1 MEIKIR
7 DEYIRLGQ
15 AMKLAGLVE
24 NGVEAKDV
32 ITDGEVTVNG
42 ATETRRGKKL
52 RDGDSF
58 PEGGKTVTVRAGGG
72 PTQE

>member
-1 MEIKIR
+1 MEITIR
-7 DEYIRLGQ
+7 DEFIRLGQ

-32 ITDGEVTVNG
+32 ITEGKVSVNG
-42 ATETRRGKKL
+42 DTELRRGQKL

-58 PEGGKTVTVRAGGG
+58 TYGQQTVTVRA
-72 PTQE
+72 PRQD